1 MTSSTLALLELIL
14 VFGGVLGLALWE
26 LRSVSGKRRPSAAA
40 SPPPPNDTGQP
51 PPAG

>member
-26 LRSVSGKRRPSAAA
+26 LRSVSGKRRHKEPR
-40 SPPPPNDTGQP
+40 PPPG
-51 PPAG
+51 G

>member
-26 LRSVSGKRRPSAAA
+26 LRSVSGKRRPSKTAD
-40 SPPPPNDTGQP
+40 SLPPDAGPPW
-51 PPAG
+51 AK